1 MPSGWRCHA
10 GRANGHIRLGDAARD
25 PGHRR
30 ARRGGTS
37 RSCSLARPPFRTSR
51 CADAIQ
57 HDLNGAIDVRPED
70 LDAVRPQPIYRG
82 GRGMAVRVPLADRD
96 EPDPGPDRL
105 EEGGRGRGPAAMMGD
120 LQDLRRRQ
128 APAQQHRVDR
138 FLDVA
143 GQHEALT
150 SERSE
155 EDDRHVVDGSP
166 AVGRLARHGASVGPQ
181 DAEGDPVE
189 GEPVAR

>member
-1 MPSGWRCHA
+1 
-10 GRANGHIRLGDAARD
+10 
-25 PGHRR
+25 
-30 ARRGGTS
+30 
-37 RSCSLARPPFRTSR
+37 
-51 CADAIQ
+51 
-57 HDLNGAIDVRPED
+57 
-70 LDAVRPQPIYRG
+70 
-82 GRGMAVRVPLADRD
+82 MAVRVPLADRD